1 MLNRRS
7 LVGLGLV
14 ALATAAQAQAGDPAV
29 ATVQA
34 LYDAYDAALKGG
46 GDVRARFEAI
56 KAPMAKAFD
65 FPAML
70 RVAAGARWRE
80 VPEAKQAAL
89 ADAFARM
96 VTATYAT
103 RMSSAKGGKFAV
115 QSPSEA
121 RNGGTKLVRTKVA
134 DASGDDSPVDFIL
147 NAGNRITDVLLQG
160 TVSEVATFRANFAE
174 PLKGGADGLLAYLQ
188 KQADGMLAAK

>member
-1 MLNRRS
+1 VLNRRS
-7 LVGLGLV
+7 LVGLGIA
-14 ALATAAQAQAGDPAV
+14 ALATTARAQAGDPAV
-29 ATVQA
+29 ATVQG

-56 KAPMAKAFD
+56 KGPMAKAFD

-70 RVAAGARWRE
+70 RTAAGPRFRDI
-80 VPEAKQAAL
+80 PEARQPAL

-103 RMSSAKGGKFAV
+103 RMSSAKGGKFTV

-121 RNGGTKLVRTKVA
+121 RAGGTKLVRTKVT

-147 NAGNRITDVLLQG
+147 SAGDRITDVLLQG
-160 TVSEVATFRANFAE
+160 TVSEVATFRSNFAE
-174 PLKGGADGLLAYLQ
+174 PLKSGADGLLAYMQ